1 MGEKTWG
8 EDQLQVRMYAHAT
21 TKAGSLYAT
30 EKIKNEEK
38 LGSAWV
44 WWLMPAIPVLRRL
57 KQEYHGLEVNLGY
70 IVSSN
75 LGFTVRPCL

>member
-44 WWLMPAIPVLRRL
+44 
-57 KQEYHGLEVNLGY
+57 
-70 IVSSN
+70 
-75 LGFTVRPCL
+75 